1 MPALAW
7 TDDLLLAQP
16 EMDRTH
22 VEFVE
27 LLGAARADLLSGDK
41 PGGLAAFERLTAHT
55 VEHFGQEDRW
65 MASIGFPMPNCHT
78 QQHDVV
84 LQLMHEVLRLA
95 RDEDQWD
102 PIGVLADE
110 LGAWFP
116 QHARSL
122 DAGLATSMKD
132 AGFDPLAEAAPAL
145 QAADTAAA

>member
-27 LLGAARADLLSGDK
+27 LLAAARAALLAGDR
-41 PGGLAAFERLTAHT
+41 PEGLAAFERLSEHT

-65 MASIGFPMPNCHT
+65 MTSIGFPMPNCHS
-78 QQHDVV
+78 QQHDTV
-84 LQLMHEVLRLA
+84 LQLMREVLRLA
-95 RDEDQWD
+95 REEEHWGA
-102 PIGVLADE
+102 IEVLADE

-116 QHARSL
+116 QHART
-122 DAGLATSMKD
+122 LAPKI
-132 AGFDPLAEAAPAL
+132 AVPASGC
-145 QAADTAAA
+145 

>member
-16 EMDRTH
+16 ELDRTH
-22 VEFVE
+22 GEFVE
-27 LLGAARADLLSGDK
+27 LLAAARAALAGEDRTE
-41 PGGLAAFERLTAHT
+41 GLAAFERLTDHT
-55 VEHFGQEDRW
+55 VAHFGQDDRW
-65 MASIGFPMPNCHT
+65 MAAIGFPLPNCHT
-78 QQHDVV
+78 VQHDPV
-84 LQLMHEVLRLA
+84 LQLMREVLRLA

-102 PIGVLADE
+102 PIGVLTDE

-132 AGFDPLAEAAPAL
+132 AGFEPGAAPAL
-145 QAADTAAA
+145 QAEATTAD